1 MKKWVCFALA
11 MAFLPLFGND
21 VPKLTL
27 SATGTIRKPADE
39 LQLKVGVI
47 TLGTTAQ
54 EALQE
59 NSGKMQEIVAKIEW
73 AGLTKDDYETSQFA
87 INPVYSP
94 YPVNPPPN
102 WKQTIIGY
110 EVTNTILI
118 HTEKLELIGRVIDLA
133 NKAGANSITDIKFG
147 LRSSRDFWSEA
158 LTAAGVNAV
167 SDAQAIARAT
177 GVRLVR
183 VLSISLNQAQVK
195 SPHLNIACL
204 ARAAS
209 CDAAPPIEAGE
220 VAIEA
225 NVTVVYEIE

>member
-1 MKKWVCFALA
+1 MKKWICFALA
-11 MAFLPLFGND
+11 IAFLPLFGND

-59 NSGKMQEIVAKIEW
+59 NSGKMQEIVGKIEW

-102 WKQTIIGY
+102 FSLPSDLSASNRYYNPDLIDPPFDINADGTISVPTGPGIG
-110 EVTNTILI
+110 VTPVEARLKSVTLRQA
-118 HTEKLELIGRVIDLA
+118 TFRPG
-133 NKAGANSITDIKFG
+133 GA
-147 LRSSRDFWSEA
+147 
-158 LTAAGVNAV
+158 
-167 SDAQAIARAT
+167 
-177 GVRLVR
+177 
-183 VLSISLNQAQVK
+183 
-195 SPHLNIACL
+195 
-204 ARAAS
+204 
-209 CDAAPPIEAGE
+209 
-220 VAIEA
+220 
-225 NVTVVYEIE
+225 